1 MKKKNIKVI
10 IGIVVIGIG
19 LVTGYISK
27 EEVLNELGFQDYILS
42 SNKIT
47 TNTIENINSSEL
59 NKYKVISVTDGDTF
73 KIDYNGQEK
82 KVRLIGVD
90 TPESVSPNKEKNN
103 NYGKEASNYT
113 KSRLEGKNI
122 LLEFDV
128 QETDKYGR
136 FLVYVYLEDG
146 TMYNKE
152 LLEKGYAQVA
162 TYPPNVKYVEE
173 FEEIQKKAREN
184 SIGFWSEKV
193 FK

>member
-1 MKKKNIKVI
+1 MKKNIKVI
-10 IGIVVIGIG
+10 IGGVVIVVG
-19 LVTGYISK
+19 LITGALSK
-27 EEVLNELGFQDYILS
+27 EEVLNELGLENLISLASEVS
-42 SNKIT
+42 SNTI
-47 TNTIENINSSEL
+47 NTVDINGL

-73 KIDYNGQEK
+73 KIDYNGEEK

-113 KSRLEGKNI
+113 KERLEGKI
-122 LLEFDV
+122 VSIEFDV

-136 FLVYVYLEDG
+136 ILAYVYLEDG

-152 LLEKGYAQVA
+152 LLKKGYAQVA

-173 FEEIQKKAREN
+173 FKEIQKQAIEN
-184 SIGFWSEKV
+184 SVGFWSEDV
-193 FK
+193 F

>member
-1 MKKKNIKVI
+1 MKKKHIKLI
-10 IGIVVIGIG
+10 ISGAIIVVG
-19 LVTGYISK
+19 LITGVVSK
-27 EEVLNELGFQDYILS
+27 EEILNELGL
-42 SNKIT
+42 
-47 TNTIENINSSEL
+47 ENIITNNNVNNNSIVSTDINEL
-59 NKYKVISVTDGDTF
+59 NKYKVISVTDGDTL
-73 KIDYNGQEK
+73 KIDYNGEEK

-113 KSRLEGKNI
+113 KSRLEGKI
-122 LLEFDV
+122 ISIEFDV

-136 FLVYVYLEDG
+136 FLAYVYLEDG

-173 FEEIQKKAREN
+173 FENIQKEARGN
-184 SIGFWSEKV
+184 NIGFWGEEV
-193 FK
+193 FD

>member
-1 MKKKNIKVI
+1 MKKKHIKLI
-10 IGIVVIGIG
+10 IGGAVVIVG
-19 LVTGYISK
+19 LITGVLSK
-27 EEVLNELGFQDYILS
+27 EEILNELGLRNYIS
-42 SNKIT
+42 DNSEIT
-47 TNTIENINSSEL
+47 TNISVDTDISEL
-59 NKYKVISVTDGDTF
+59 NKYEVISVTDGDTF
-73 KIDYNGQEK
+73 KINYNGEEK

-103 NYGKEASNYT
+103 NYGKEASKYT
-113 KSRLEGKNI
+113 KQRLEGKYVS
-122 LLEFDV
+122 LEFDI

-136 FLVYVYLEDG
+136 YLAYIYLEDG

-184 SIGFWSEKV
+184 NIGFWAENV
-193 FK
+193 FE

>member
-1 MKKKNIKVI
+1 MKKNIKVI
-10 IGIVVIGIG
+10 IGGVVIVVG
-19 LVTGYISK
+19 LITGALSK
-27 EEVLNELGFQDYILS
+27 EEVLNELGLENLISLVSEVS
-42 SNKIT
+42 SNTI
-47 TNTIENINSSEL
+47 NTVDINGL

-73 KIDYNGQEK
+73 KIDYNGEEK

-113 KSRLEGKNI
+113 KERLEGKI
-122 LLEFDV
+122 VSIEFDV

-136 FLVYVYLEDG
+136 ILAYVYLEDG

-152 LLEKGYAQVA
+152 LLKKGYAQVA

-173 FEEIQKKAREN
+173 FKEIQKQAIEN
-184 SIGFWSEKV
+184 SVGFWSEDV
-193 FK
+193 F